1 MVIFRGLAKT
11 ANTLVGGAAK
21 GGVDFVSKRISSKN
35 PKVGEYVGEL
45 GNGVIEAS
53 KAALETAGQFTD
65 GAVKGGYG
73 VIRKDEKFK
82 RAGWYDLKDSTGR
95 TVKGISSSI
104 NYTVRSGGRAYS
116 GFTSNNKEQM
126 IEGLKN
132 LGKVA
137 AVTTFAV
144 GIVDIFDGADAA
156 EAEGVETRNDHL
168 NGYEHAETQV
178 PFEAKVV
185 ELPNGEV
192 VEGTFPVFDSDFSVL
207 LREDVYLE
215 SDEAHFAI
223 ANDAL
228 YQSIQGNPGLIADLE
243 LTPEDIEALSL
254 NHTPEGYVWH
264 HCEDPGVLQLVD
276 EEAHEN
282 TGHTGGRSMWGGG
295 SGFR

>member
-11 ANTLVGGAAK
+11 ANKLAGGAAK
-21 GGVDFVSKRISSKN
+21 GGVNFVSKRISSKN

-73 VIRKDEKFK
+73 LIRKDEKIK
-82 RAGWYDLKDSTGR
+82 QAGWYDLKDSTGR
-95 TVKGISSSI
+95 TVKGIGSSI
-104 NYTVRSGGRAYS
+104 NYTVRSGGMAYS

-144 GIVDIFDGADAA
+144 GIVDIVDGADAA
-156 EAEGVETRNDHL
+156 GAEGIETRNDHL
-168 NGYEHAETQV
+168 SGFEHAETQV

-185 ELPNGEV
+185 ELPNGDV
-192 VEGTFPVFDSDFSVL
+192 VEGTFPVFESDFSVL

-215 SDEAHFAI
+215 SDDVHFAI
-223 ANDAL
+223 ANDTL
-228 YQSIQGNPGLIADLE
+228 YQSIQGNPALAADLG
-243 LTPEDIEALSL
+243 LAPHDIEALSL
-254 NHTPEGYVWH
+254 NITPEGYVWH
-264 HCEDPGVLQLVD
+264 HAEDHGVLQLV
-276 EEAHEN
+276 EEETHEN
-282 TGHTGGRSMWGGG
+282 TGHTGGRSLWGGG
-295 SGFR
+295 SEYR